1 MARRKERTMN
11 DYEKMIEQAQK
22 QIEEARE
29 QMAQLEEQMKTFTG
43 NAAIEVFGTDPFT
56 SERAAVRFFTKLKDA
71 YDEAAARAK
80 QEEAAESEEAVEEV
94 TEETVATAVDDNAEY
109 DKDAYGARE
118 DDNKPG
124 FSHQERKAVGGDTN
138 ANDADLAVDDNDTA
152 DDESEE
158 NAPVMSDTPDY
169 FG

>member
-56 SERAAVRFFTKLKDA
+56 SERAAVRFFTKLKDV

-80 QEEAAESEEAVEEV
+80 QEEAAESEEVVEEV
-94 TEETVATAVDDNAEY
+94 REETAETSADDNAEY
-109 DKDAYGARE
+109 GKDTYGAR
-118 DDNKPG
+118 D
-124 FSHQERKAVGGDTN
+124 
-138 ANDADLAVDDNDTA
+138 NDADAAVDDNDTA